1 MEWTLGGIAGLV
13 AALAFSYLVIRL
25 AGLIAKAGKILD
37 ETRTTVRT
45 TTENVQPTLV
55 KLTDTVSL
63 TNDQLAR
70 VDGIT
75 TQVGV
80 MTTNASALTGLFAA
94 TLGGPLVKVA
104 ALSFGVRSAVAATRS
119 RKRQAA
125 S

>member
-1 MEWTLGGIAGLV
+1 MHWTLGGIAGLV

-25 AGLIAKAGKILD
+25 AGLIAKAGRILD
-37 ETRTTVRT
+37 ETRVTVKT
-45 TTENVQPTLV
+45 TTDNVQPTLI

-75 TQVGV
+75 SSVDT

-104 ALSFGVRSAVAATRS
+104 ALSFGVRSAWAATRP
-119 RKRQAA
+119 RRDRAA